1 MELSDKN
8 IFHSDLKPSNIIFK
22 KAFKLNIDTQKK
34 KEEPKLIHFGFSV
47 NDYKNIDTDNN

>member
-1 MELSDKN
+1 MKFSDN
-8 IFHSDLKPSNIIFK
+8 DIFHSDLKCSNIIFK
-22 KAFKLNIDTQKK
+22 KAFELNIDTQKK